1 MTVEKSSMMAQMGP
15 AETGD
20 FLLVYWLNGGMERPN
35 AIFALKDKRGEI
47 AGRVDALQ
55 DQLRQALIDLD
66 HVDCTILLFD
76 PDAELDE
83 IKTKPMP
90 PRHHAFKGQVTRA
103 ILDMLRNAPEPMD
116 GKAITIRLMAERELN
131 SADKRLTNT
140 IQKRVGAALRN
151 MRDRDLVAS
160 ISGKA
165 EMLLWS
171 IHSR

>member
-1 MTVEKSSMMAQMGP
+1 MQS
-15 AETGD
+15 
-20 FLLVYWLNGGMERPN
+20 PN
-35 AIFALKDKRGEI
+35 AVSALKNKRGEI

-90 PRHHAFKGQVTRA
+90 PRQHAFKGQVTRS
-103 ILDMLRNAPEPMD
+103 ILTMLRKSAAPLD
-116 GKAITIRLMAERELN
+116 GLTITLRLMEERELN
-131 SADKRLTNT
+131 QSDKKLVKT

-151 MRDRDLVAS
+151 MRDRGLVKSEKGDKGLLMWDLNGTTPDV
-160 ISGKA
+160 
-165 EMLLWS
+165 
-171 IHSR
+171 

>member
-1 MTVEKSSMMAQMGP
+1 MQSPNTVS
-15 AETGD
+15 
-20 FLLVYWLNGGMERPN
+20 
-35 AIFALKDKRGEI
+35 ALKSKRGEI

-90 PRHHAFKGQVTRA
+90 PRHHAFKGQVTRS
-103 ILDMLRNAPEPMD
+103 ILDMLRKSRTPLD
-116 GKAITIRLMAERELN
+116 GLTITLKLMEERELN
-131 SADKRLTNT
+131 QADKKLVKT

-151 MRDRDLVAS
+151 LRDRGLVLS
-160 ISGKA
+160 SEPVKGG
-165 EMLLWS
+165 LLQWAL
-171 IHSR
+171 RLDGAALDA

>member
-1 MTVEKSSMMAQMGP
+1 MVE
-15 AETGD
+15 
-20 FLLVYWLNGGMERPN
+20 WGMERPN
-35 AIFALKDKRGEI
+35 AIAALRDKRGEI

-83 IKTKPMP
+83 IKAKPMP

-103 ILDMLRNAPEPMD
+103 ILDMLRKSASPLD
-116 GKAITIRLMAERELN
+116 GAMITCRLMEERELN
-131 SADKRLTNT
+131 LADKRLVKT

-151 MRDRDLVAS
+151 MRDRGLVRS
-160 ISGKA
+160 DEPRKGG
-165 EMLLWS
+165 LLIWT
-171 IHSR
+171 IHRPS

>member
-1 MTVEKSSMMAQMGP
+1 MLMFQWDMG
-15 AETGD
+15 
-20 FLLVYWLNGGMERPN
+20 RPN
-35 AIFALKDKRGEI
+35 AIATLKNKRGEI
-47 AGRVDALQ
+47 AGRVDALR

-103 ILDMLRNAPEPMD
+103 ILDMLRKSGSAMD
-116 GKAITIRLMAERELN
+116 GLSITKRLMEERELN
-131 SADKRLTNT
+131 LPDKRLVKT

-151 MRDRDLVAS
+151 MGGRNSVTSEEPRK
-160 ISGKA
+160 GG
-165 EMLLWS
+165 LLHWS
-171 IHSR
+171 LNRPG

>member
-1 MTVEKSSMMAQMGP
+1 MQSPSAVS
-15 AETGD
+15 
-20 FLLVYWLNGGMERPN
+20 
-35 AIFALKDKRGEI
+35 ALKSKRGEI

-90 PRHHAFKGQVTRA
+90 PRHHAFKGQVTRS
-103 ILDMLRNAPEPMD
+103 ILDMLRKAGDSMD
-116 GKAITIRLMAERELN
+116 GRTITLRLMDERELN
-131 SADKRLTNT
+131 LSDKKLVKT

-151 MRDRDLVAS
+151 LRDRGMVKSSEPTKGGLLQWSLVDMPFS
-160 ISGKA
+160 S
-165 EMLLWS
+165 S
-171 IHSR
+171 PR

>member
-1 MTVEKSSMMAQMGP
+1 
-15 AETGD
+15 
-20 FLLVYWLNGGMERPN
+20 MERPN
-35 AIFALKDKRGEI
+35 AISALMAKRGEV

-83 IKTKPMP
+83 IRTKPMP

-103 ILDMLRNAPEPMD
+103 ILDKLRGSPSALD
-116 GKAITIRLMAERELN
+116 GLTITRHLMEARDLN
-131 SADKRLTNT
+131 LADKRLVKT

-151 MRDRDLVAS
+151 LRDRGLATSEEPRKGGLLVWTVNRPS
-160 ISGKA
+160 
-165 EMLLWS
+165 
-171 IHSR
+171 

>member
-1 MTVEKSSMMAQMGP
+1 
-15 AETGD
+15 
-20 FLLVYWLNGGMERPN
+20 MERPN
-35 AIFALKDKRGEI
+35 AISALKDKRGEI

-83 IKTKPMP
+83 IKAKPMP

-103 ILDMLRNAPEPMD
+103 ILDMLRKSGSPMD
-116 GKAITIRLMAERELN
+116 GASIAKRLMEERELN
-131 SADKRLTNT
+131 LVDKKLVKT

-151 MRDRDLVAS
+151 MRERGLVCS
-160 ISGKA
+160 EIPPKGGF
-165 EMLLWS
+165 LLWS
-171 IHSR
+171 LDSAKALGNGVR

>member
-1 MTVEKSSMMAQMGP
+1 MQS
-15 AETGD
+15 
-20 FLLVYWLNGGMERPN
+20 PN
-35 AIFALKDKRGEI
+35 AVSALKSKRGEI

-90 PRHHAFKGQVTRA
+90 PRHHAFKGQVTRS
-103 ILDMLRNAPEPMD
+103 ILTMLRKSSVPLD
-116 GKAITIRLMAERELN
+116 GLTITLRLMEERELN
-131 SADKRLTNT
+131 QSDKKLVKT

-151 MRDRDLVAS
+151 MRDRRLVKS
-160 ISGKA
+160 DKGEKG
-165 EMLLWS
+165 LLVWS
-171 IHSR
+171 LLTT

>member
-1 MTVEKSSMMAQMGP
+1 MVE
-15 AETGD
+15 
-20 FLLVYWLNGGMERPN
+20 WGMERPN
-35 AIFALKDKRGEI
+35 AIAALKDKRGEI

-55 DQLRQALIDLD
+55 DQLRQTLIDLD

-103 ILDMLRNAPEPMD
+103 ILDMLRTSAEPHD
-116 GKAITIRLMAERELN
+116 GKAITLRLMADRELN
-131 SADKRLTNT
+131 SADKKLVKT

-151 MRDRDLVAS
+151 MRDRGMVVSAP
-160 ISGKA
+160 GKA
-165 EMLLWS
+165 GMLLWS
-171 IHSR
+171 IASRQ

>member
-1 MTVEKSSMMAQMGP
+1 
-15 AETGD
+15 
-20 FLLVYWLNGGMERPN
+20 MERPN
-35 AIFALKDKRGEI
+35 AISALKDKRGEI

-83 IKTKPMP
+83 IKAKPMP

-103 ILDMLRNAPEPMD
+103 ILDMLRKSGTAMD
-116 GKAITIRLMAERELN
+116 GLSITKRLMEERELN
-131 SADKRLTNT
+131 LADKKLVKT

-151 MRDRDLVAS
+151 MRERGLVTS
-160 ISGKA
+160 SNPDKGG
-165 EMLLWS
+165 LLSWTIAQS
-171 IHSR
+171 T